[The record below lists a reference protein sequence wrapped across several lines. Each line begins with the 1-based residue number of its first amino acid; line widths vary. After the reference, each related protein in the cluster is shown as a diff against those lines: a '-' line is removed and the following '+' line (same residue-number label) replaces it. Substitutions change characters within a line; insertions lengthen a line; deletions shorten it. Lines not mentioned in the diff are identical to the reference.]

1 MGAFYFQEYFMALTA
16 IIGAQWGD
24 EGKGKIVDTLS
35 EAADLVVRFQ
45 GGANAGHTIKI
56 GDEETI
62 LHQIPSGI
70 LRPTTH
76 CLLGNGMAFD
86 PVGLKNEIEE
96 IERKG
101 LTVNG
106 RLHIS
111 PLAHVVTPLHKI
123 KDAYQEDA
131 SGVKAIGTTKRGI
144 GPCYTDKIGRT
155 GIRVR
160 DLFNENDLRVTL
172 VSKTALLRRRI
183 DMPEVE
189 AQKLVSDLEL
199 FFDSVQRILPFVDN
213 TIFRIHSYIKEGRNI
228 LAEGAQGVM
237 LDIDFG
243 SYPYVTACNTTAGNI
258 ATGLG
263 IGPRLIDQI
272 IGVFKCYTTRV
283 GAGPFP
289 TELNDA
295 IGDHLQTRGSEFGA
309 TTRRRRR
316 CGWFDAALG
325 KYAVMING
333 FTGLAMTKLDILDEM
348 EEIKICTHYENG
360 EFPLLDLK
368 DARPVYLT
376 LPGWRE
382 STAEARRLTDL
393 PPRARQYLQTLED
406 LLEVKISYV
415 STGKERRQIICL

>member
-1 MGAFYFQEYFMALTA
+1 MSFTA
-16 IIGAQWGD
+16 VIGAQWGD

-35 EAADLVVRFQ
+35 ENADLVVRFQ

-86 PVGLKNEIEE
+86 PVGFKNEVEE
-96 IERKG
+96 ISRKG
-101 LTVNG
+101 IEING

-111 PLAHVVTPLHKI
+111 PLAHVVTPLHKMH
-123 KDAYQEDA
+123 DVFQENT
-131 SGVKAIGTTKRGI
+131 SGPKAIGTTQRGI
-144 GPCYTDKIGRT
+144 GPCYADKISRV
-155 GIRVR
+155 GIRVL
-160 DLFNENDLRVTL
+160 DLFDESALRATL
-172 VSKTALLRRRI
+172 DARTTLFRQRI
-183 DMPEVE
+183 PLSDSE
-189 AQKLVSDLEL
+189 AQKLAADLEL
-199 FFDSVQRILPFVDN
+199 FYDSVRRILPFVDD
-213 TIFRIHSYIKEGRNI
+213 TIFRIHSYIKEGRRV
-228 LAEGAQGVM
+228 LAEGAQGVL

-243 SYPYVTACNTTAGNI
+243 TYPFVTACNTTAGNI

-263 IGPRLIDQI
+263 IGPHQIDQI

-309 TTRRRRR
+309 TTRRPRR

-325 KYAVMING
+325 KYAVMTNG
-333 FTGLAMTKLDILDEM
+333 FTTIAMTKLDILDELP
-348 EEIKICTHYENG
+348 EIKICTQYENG

-368 DARPVYLT
+368 AARPVYLT
-376 LPGWRE
+376 LSGWQE
-382 STAEARRLTDL
+382 STAEARQLTDL
-393 PPRARQYLQTLED
+393 PPLARQYLQTLED
-406 LLEVKISYV
+406 LLKVKISYI
-415 STGKERRQIICL
+415 STGKERHQIIYL

>member
-1 MGAFYFQEYFMALTA
+1 
-16 IIGAQWGD
+16 
-24 EGKGKIVDTLS
+24 
-35 EAADLVVRFQ
+35 
-45 GGANAGHTIKI
+45 
-56 GDEETI
+56 
-62 LHQIPSGI
+62 
-70 LRPTTH
+70 
-76 CLLGNGMAFD
+76 
-86 PVGLKNEIEE
+86 
-96 IERKG
+96 
-101 LTVNG
+101 
-106 RLHIS
+106 
-111 PLAHVVTPLHKI
+111 
-123 KDAYQEDA
+123 
-131 SGVKAIGTTKRGI
+131 
-144 GPCYTDKIGRT
+144 
-155 GIRVR
+155 
-160 DLFNENDLRVTL
+160 
-172 VSKTALLRRRI
+172 
-183 DMPEVE
+183 
-189 AQKLVSDLEL
+189 
-199 FFDSVQRILPFVDN
+199 
-213 TIFRIHSYIKEGRNI
+213 
-228 LAEGAQGVM
+228 
-237 LDIDFG
+237 
-243 SYPYVTACNTTAGNI
+243 
-258 ATGLG
+258 
-263 IGPRLIDQI
+263 
-272 IGVFKCYTTRV
+272 TRV